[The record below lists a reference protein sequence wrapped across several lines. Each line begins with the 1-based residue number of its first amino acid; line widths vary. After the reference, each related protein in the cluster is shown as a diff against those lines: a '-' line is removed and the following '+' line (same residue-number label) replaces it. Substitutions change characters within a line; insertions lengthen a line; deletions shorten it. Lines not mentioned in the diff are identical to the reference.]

1 MKIGII
7 TIGSE
12 LLNGL
17 RMDTNAHWIAKN
29 AILFGGEVISKTSIL
44 DKEEDI
50 FIALDNFLKRNIE
63 MIILTGGLG
72 PTHDDITAK
81 SLYKYFE

>member
-29 AILFGGEVISKTSIL
+29 VILFGGEVISKTSIL

-63 MIILTGGLG
+63 MIIITGGLG

-81 SLYKYFE
+81 SLYLP